1 MCLPSLLVLKI
12 CLSWVEQISRLTNI
26 NFVSWLLVSYLIQLY
41 IEKQQEQENEIQN
54 VQLEEKKRKPGY
66 LKFEL
71 RVEE

>member
-1 MCLPSLLVLKI
+1 MA
-12 CLSWVEQISRLTNI
+12 QISRLTNI

-54 VQLEEKKRKPGY
+54 VQLEGKKRKLGY